1 MTELTHLAAAG
12 RDGADAARAT
22 ARLTD
27 AAVFLKTLPPLD
39 RAEASLALAQGWAL
53 AGESLDGKARARA
66 ALAAVLTAAERAD
79 PPEPWRKPRVRAL
92 PASAALSGK

>member
-1 MTELTHLAAAG
+1 VTELTHLAAAG

-27 AAVFLKTLPPLD
+27 DAVFLKTLPPLD
-39 RAEASLALAQGWAL
+39 RAEEPLTLAQGWAL
-53 AGESLDGKARARA
+53 AGESLDGKVRARA
-66 ALAAVLTAAERAD
+66 ALDAVLAAAERAD

-92 PASAALSGK
+92 PASAALAGK